1 MVCILKNLFANP
13 EAAQLSRQAFCRL
26 FLFLGGWFVYI
37 VQVSEQKCLNKTKDL
52 FIVYVGARLYSHVQ
66 SWCVYSMCTKM

>member
-26 FLFLGGWFVYI
+26 FLSLGSWFVYI

-52 FIVYVGARLYSHVQ
+52 FIVYVGVRLYSLSVFIRCVQ
-66 SWCVYSMCTKM
+66 RCK